1 MIHAEEPDR
10 WGAAE
15 RLISL
20 ARKSREGGNVN
31 MCQALKEMMQESRND
46 GIQQGIEQGIQE
58 AYKDLIIKKLAKN
71 RTPVQ
76 IADELELELSEVQ
89 EMIDVIQKEQAAQA

>member
-1 MIHAEEPDR
+1 
-10 WGAAE
+10 
-15 RLISL
+15 
-20 ARKSREGGNVN
+20 

-46 GIQQGIEQGIQE
+46 GIQQGSEQGIEQGIRQGIQE

-89 EMIDVIQKEQAAQA
+89 KMIDTIQKD